1 MNKFLLSLLVLCS
14 FSFSQTSFPPLT
26 QLPLANVSRVVQTIV
41 IGDYDGDGTNDI
53 LVEFN
58 AGDSNSINTYAI
70 AIYSYTKETYL
81 LQLNIGYT
89 STPLISYGD
98 VNNDKKVEVIIGNK
112 IYAYNSSL
120 VKKKI

>member
-1 MNKFLLSLLVLCS
+1 VNKFLLSLLVLCS

-81 LQLNIGYT
+81 LQLNIGI
-89 STPLISYGD
+89 L
-98 VNNDKKVEVIIGNK
+98 
-112 IYAYNSSL
+112 AL
-120 VKKKI
+120 L